1 MPRLHEPR
9 TSCQLPYRVPYPV
22 PLTPYPGP
30 RPLYPVPCTLYP
42 GSVLSAIQI
51 DRLSHRYGE
60 RTALDEVSFSV
71 APGEIFGL
79 LGPNGSGKTTMF
91 RILSTL
97 MRPTSG
103 RAEIFGVDIG
113 VDPGLARR
121 SFGVVFQRP
130 SVDPK
135 LSVDENLT
143 HHGRLYGMR
152 GSELAQRCREMLDRV
167 GLADRASDRVET
179 LSGGLQRRVE
189 LAKGLLH
196 SPRLL
201 LLDEPSTGLDP
212 GARREF
218 NRHLL
223 DLRDRDG
230 VTIVLT
236 THYMEEAERC
246 DRVGIMDEGRLAR
259 VDTPLALKE
268 SVGGDVVVVH
278 SEDCAAL
285 GEKIRQRFGFD
296 AAEVDGTLRIEQE
309 RGHELVRD
317 LVEAFPDEIRTVTFG
332 KPTLEDAFIHVTG
345 RRLWESVEEAA

>member
-1 MPRLHEPR
+1 M
-9 TSCQLPYRVPYPV
+9 VA
-22 PLTPYPGP
+22 
-30 RPLYPVPCTLYP
+30 
-42 GSVLSAIQI
+42 AIEVQG
-51 DRLSHRYGE
+51 LCHRYGE
-60 RTALDEVSFSV
+60 RTALDDVSFSV
-71 APGEIFGL
+71 AGGEIFGL

-97 MRPTSG
+97 MRPLSG
-103 RAEIFGVDIG
+103 RVRVFGADVADEPEA
-113 VDPGLARR
+113 VRR

-135 LSVDENLT
+135 LTVSENLR
-143 HHGRLYGMR
+143 HHGRIYGLR
-152 GSELAQRCREMLDRV
+152 GAALTARCDAMLGRFGLSERSGDR
-167 GLADRASDRVET
+167 LET
-179 LSGGLQRRVE
+179 LSGGMQRRVE

-196 SPRLL
+196 APRLL

-212 GARREF
+212 AARREF
-218 NRHLL
+218 MRQLV

-246 DRVGIMDEGRLAR
+246 DRVGIMNEGRLVK
-259 VDTPLALKE
+259 VDAPSSLVE

-278 SEDCAAL
+278 TDDVAGLQTAL
-285 GEKIRQRFGFD
+285 REQLQVEARC
-296 AAEVDGTLRIEQE
+296 VDGSLRIERP

-317 LVEAFPDEIRTVTFG
+317 IVEAFPAAVKSITYG

-345 RRLWESVEEAA
+345 RRLWEPAQDEGAEGGAPAEAGVGGDEAA